1 IIDDTINGAITT
13 ADNIVGRIGII

>member
-1 IIDDTINGAITT
+1 IIGDTINGAITT